1 VRRGQSP
8 FTGED
13 LGHRGCAGV
22 GGTAR
27 RNSESPE
34 RQLRAFRAPS
44 RRRRRSPSSRS
55 ELRVQKSAARGS
67 VSSEEYRLAICS
79 RCRVQLRLC
88 RRCDRGQRFCKG
100 CRDLQ
105 RRDSVRR
112 AGMVYRRKF
121 AARRLH
127 AAAQRRHRRRQQD
140 KISASKVTHHTVTQ
154 ARPASTS
161 LLAPESSGGK
171 ELDVSSVSTFSRC
184 SLCGAPLPR
193 WARRHRRRA
202 AHRGRARRAPRL
214 PQGPPA

>member
-1 VRRGQSP
+1 MHRWRFR

-13 LGHRGCAGV
+13 LGHGGRAGV
-22 GGTAR
+22 GGSTR

-44 RRRRRSPSSRS
+44 RLRRRSPPSRS

-67 VSSEEYRLAICS
+67 VSSEAYRLAICD

-100 CRDLQ
+100 CRALQ
-105 RRDSVRR
+105 RRDSVQR
-112 AGMVYRRKF
+112 AGVTYRRKF

-127 AAAQRRHRRRQQD
+127 AAAQLRYRRRHQD

-161 LLAPESSGGK
+161 QLAPESSGGK
-171 ELDVSSVSTFSRC
+171 ELDVSSVSTISQC

-193 WARRHRRRA
+193 WARRHRRRPS
-202 AHRGRARRAPRL
+202 HRGRARRAPRL
-214 PQGPPA
+214 PQGPPV